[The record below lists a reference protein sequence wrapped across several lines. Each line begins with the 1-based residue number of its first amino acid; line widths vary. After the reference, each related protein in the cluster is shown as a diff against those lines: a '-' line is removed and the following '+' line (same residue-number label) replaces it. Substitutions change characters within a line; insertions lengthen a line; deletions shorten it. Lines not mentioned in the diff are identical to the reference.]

1 MRFAGRVAIV
11 TGGGA
16 GIGRAT
22 CLAFAREGAAVAVVD
37 LKAADAVAGEI
48 EAAGGRATSYGADV
62 SRSADVEAMVDD
74 VVRRFGSVDILVNNA
89 GIGRPGRIEE
99 VTEEEWDRT
108 LAVDLKAH
116 FLACRAVVPHMRHRG
131 RGHIVNVASIA
142 GRHVSLAN
150 SIPYTSAK
158 AGVIGFTRHLA
169 QEVGPD
175 GIRVNAVAPG
185 PVKTELFYSAV
196 TRGSEREAQ
205 FQARIPLRYVSEAEE
220 QAAVILFLASDAA
233 SFVHGAIVDVNGG
246 LL

>member
-37 LKAADAVAGEI
+37 LKAADAVAGKI